1 MNTELKLLIEQE
13 QIRQEQTINLTAS
26 ENYVSHDVL
35 TATGSVLTNKY
46 AEGYPGKRYYG
57 GCQAVDSVED
67 YARNKARELF
77 GTEHAN
83 VQPHSGSSA
92 NMAVYF
98 ATLQPGDTV
107 LGMHL
112 ASGGHL
118 THGHSLNF
126 SGKLFNFV
134 SYGVSPQD
142 ERIDYEELEILADQ
156 NKPKMIVAGASS
168 YARAIDFQRIAAIA
182 KRVNAIFFV
191 DMAHIAG
198 PIAAGLHQNPAPY
211 ADIISSTT
219 HKTLRGPRGGMI
231 LSTEQ
236 YATAIDKAVIPGTQG
251 GPLMHVIAAK
261 AVAFDEA
268 LTPSFKKYQEQI
280 LKNAKAM
287 ANEFKNLGYR
297 IVSGGTDTHLFL
309 VDLRSKFSESTQA
322 KVTGNVVEKTLEKC
336 NIVLNR
342 NMIPFDPEKPL
353 VTSGI
358 RIGTPAITTRGLIE
372 SDARTIVHLIDEA
385 IHARDNEE
393 KLKHIRTQVIQLCA
407 NFPINKN
414 K

>member
-1 MNTELKLLIEQE
+1 MNTELKLLIAQE

-98 ATLQPGDTV
+98 ATLQPEDTV

-236 YATAIDKAVIPGTQG
+236 YATAIDKAVMPGTQG

-393 KLKHIRTQVIQLCA
+393 KLKHIRTQVIQICA

>member
-13 QIRQEQTINLTAS
+13 QLRQEQTINLTAS

-35 TATGSVLTNKY
+35 RATGSVLTNKY

-236 YATAIDKAVIPGTQG
+236 YATAIDKAVMPGTQG

-287 ANEFKNLGYR
+287 ANEFKSLGYR

-393 KLKHIRTQVIQLCA
+393 KLKHIRTQVIQICA

>member
-13 QIRQEQTINLTAS
+13 QLRQEQTINLTAS

-35 TATGSVLTNKY
+35 RATGSVLTNKY

-372 SDARTIVHLIDEA
+372 SNARTIVHLIDEA